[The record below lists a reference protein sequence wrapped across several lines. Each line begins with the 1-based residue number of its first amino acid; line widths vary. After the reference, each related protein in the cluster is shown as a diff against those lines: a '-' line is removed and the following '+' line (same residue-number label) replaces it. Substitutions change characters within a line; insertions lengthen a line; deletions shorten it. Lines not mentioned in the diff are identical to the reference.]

1 MNKIGYYLVF
11 YCLLVPLSLLPM
23 WMLYGISNFI
33 SFILQHIFQYRV
45 KVVEKNLK
53 KSFPNKTEEELK
65 IIKNQFYNHLSD
77 VFMEALKM
85 LTISK
90 TNLIKRYYCQNKE
103 VLDKY
108 YKNKQ
113 SLIFV
118 SSHHNN
124 WEYMVL
130 SLGMQFEFQGVG
142 VGKRMS
148 NKVFGDLM
156 HKRRTRYGTEVCYS
170 DNVKALIEQKKQEKK
185 PTIFMLLADQSPNDK
200 HKCYWT
206 EFLNQDTPAIF
217 GPENLAKK
225 EGFPVIY
232 YRVSK
237 IRRGYYSFELIP
249 LEDKP
254 QETQYGG
261 ITLKYLNELEKTIKQ
276 APPYWLWSHKRW
288 KHKRPENIYQ
298 DKFIRK

>member
-1 MNKIGYYLVF
+1 MKKIGYYLVF

-23 WMLYGISNFI
+23 WMLYGISNLI
-33 SFILQHIFQYRV
+33 SFILQHILKYRV
-45 KVVEKNLK
+45 KVVETNLK

-65 IIKNQFYNHLSD
+65 TIKNQFYNHLSD
-77 VFMEALKM
+77 VFIEGLKI

-90 TNLIKRYYCQNKE
+90 TNLIKRYSCQNKE
-103 VLDKY
+103 ILDKY
-108 YKNKQ
+108 YQNNQ

-130 SLGMQFEFQGVG
+130 SLGMQFPFQAVG
-142 VGKRMS
+142 VGKRMTNS
-148 NKVFGDLM
+148 TFGNLM
-156 HKRRTRYGTEVCYS
+156 HKKRTRYGTEVCYS
-170 DNVKALIEQKKQEKK
+170 DNVKALIEQKKQEKT

-206 EFLNQDTPAIF
+206 EFLNQDTPVIF

-225 EGFPVIY
+225 ENYPIIY
-232 YRVSK
+232 YRVNK
-237 IRRGYYSFELIP
+237 IKRGYYSFELIP

-254 QETQYGG
+254 QETQYGE
-261 ITLKYLNELEKTIKQ
+261 ITLKYLSELEKTIKQ
-276 APPYWLWSHKRW
+276 APQYWLWSHKRW
-288 KHKRPENIYQ
+288 KHQRPKSIYQ
-298 DKFIRK
+298 DKFIKK